1 MSRLLIVDDESAFP
15 GLARAILGEAHTI
28 DVATSMQEALERLD
42 KTSYDLVLTDLHM
55 QPGASGIDL
64 ITAAREREL
73 DVPFLLV
80 TGHATI
86 ETAVQ
91 AMRQGAFDYLRKSIS
106 PGELRAVVQRAI
118 EHGRLSRELHRLR
131 SEVETAFGAD
141 DRPVGKSSSLTELLA
156 LAERV
161 ANSDA
166 SVLITGESGTGK
178 ERLSRFIHRM
188 SHRRKGPFVAF
199 DCSALAPSLV
209 ESELFGHERGA
220 FTGAERARRGLF
232 REAQGGTLFL
242 DEIGDVAPEVQ
253 TKLLRVLQE
262 REVKPVGGD
271 QFVKV
276 DVRIVAATNKDL
288 TELVQRGR
296 FREDLYYRLAV
307 VPLRLPP
314 LRDRREDIPQLVEHI
329 LGRRRGAGPRPRRIS
344 DKAMQHLQAY
354 GWPGNIRELEN
365 VIERA
370 AILSDGVEI
379 GLTDLP
385 RDVLAAAPLGSPT
398 EPGADPSNGGG
409 QDGGAPSRPAE
420 EPDVRPLKQRVAE
433 AVRAVE
439 RQALLSALAAAGS
452 PTRAAEAL
460 GISRASFYQKL
471 KEHGL
476 PTG

>member
-15 GLARAILGEAHTI
+15 GLARAILGDAHTI
-28 DVATSMQEALERLD
+28 DVVQSMQEALTRLER
-42 KTSYDLVLTDLHM
+42 SSFDLVLTDLHM
-55 QPGASGIDL
+55 APNASGIDL
-64 ITAAREREL
+64 VTAARQRDL
-73 DVPFLLV
+73 DVPFILV

-106 PGELRAVVQRAI
+106 PAELRAVVQRAI
-118 EHGRLSRELHRLR
+118 EHGRLSREVNRLR
-131 SEVETAFGAD
+131 GEVESVFGAD
-141 DRPVGKSSSLTELLA
+141 DRPVGKSSSLTELLT

-161 ANSDA
+161 AGSDA

-188 SHRRKGPFVAF
+188 SHRQKGPFVAF
-199 DCSALAPSLV
+199 DCSALAPTLV

-220 FTGAERARRGLF
+220 FTGADRARRGLF

-271 QFVKV
+271 AFLKV

-288 TELVQRGR
+288 TGEVQRGR

-314 LRDRREDIPQLVEHI
+314 LRDRKEDIPQLVEHI
-329 LGRRRGAGPRPRRIS
+329 LLRRRGAGPRPRRI
-344 DKAMQHLQAY
+344 AVEALQQLQGYA
-354 GWPGNIRELEN
+354 WPGNIRELEN

-379 GLTDLP
+379 TLLDLP
-385 RDVLAAAPLGSPT
+385 RDVIPPATATNPGSAPAVAASP
-398 EPGADPSNGGG
+398 D
-409 QDGGAPSRPAE
+409 DG
-420 EPDVRPLKQRVAE
+420 RPLKQRVAD

-439 RQALLSALAAAGS
+439 REALLNALASAGS
-452 PTRAAEAL
+452 ATRAAERL

-471 KEHGL
+471 KEHGIT
-476 PTG
+476 PQP